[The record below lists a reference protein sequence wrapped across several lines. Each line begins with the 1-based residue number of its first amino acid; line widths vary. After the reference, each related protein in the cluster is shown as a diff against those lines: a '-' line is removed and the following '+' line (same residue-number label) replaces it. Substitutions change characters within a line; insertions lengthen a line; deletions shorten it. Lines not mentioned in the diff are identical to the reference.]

1 MSRHRRRSKEG
12 GPQDSP
18 AGVAAAPA
26 VSVIVCTYR
35 RAGYLPG
42 LVQSLKAQTVPAEEI
57 LLVDN
62 EASKETEA
70 IVRDSAEQAGLAVR
84 YLPEAQM
91 GLSHARNR
99 GLTEAR
105 GEILAF
111 LDDDA
116 LPLPNWIDALRSG
129 ALRHPKAG
137 VFAGPVELAPLAPV
151 PPGLLE
157 GAAQHLVWLGALDLG
172 RADERLVNTPTHY
185 RGPIGANMIFRRSAV
200 LRAGVF
206 DTRIG
211 RKGASLLSGEDVVYV
226 NAVRDLGFEVWYL
239 ADARVRHQVP
249 QERLTERWFEQRAFW
264 EGVSIARMACDDPSG
279 GAARVAGFQ
288 GEKAS
293 GLAGVVRKLEAA
305 GLRASGLPL
314 GARITLMMILGQ
326 VVESG
331 AAGRAAGAE
340 ARDLWRAIAARRA
353 VLDLELPEEGAR
365 WFAEAL

>member
-1 MSRHRRRSKEG
+1 MSPKHHKKKEG
-12 GPQDSP
+12 GQQALSP
-18 AGVAAAPA
+18 AAPT

-42 LVQSLKAQTVPAEEI
+42 LIQSLAAQTVPAEEI
-57 LLVDN
+57 LVVDN
-62 EASKETEA
+62 EASKDTEA
-70 IVRDSAEQAGLAVR
+70 IVRDAAERTGLAVR
-84 YLPEAQM
+84 YLPESRT

-99 GLTEAR
+99 GLAEAK

-116 LPLPNWIDALRSG
+116 LPFPPWTEALRRG

-137 VFAGPVELAPLAPV
+137 VFAGPVELVPLSPV

-157 GAAQHLVWLGALDLG
+157 GAASHLLWLGALDLG
-172 RADERLVNTPTHY
+172 RTDERLVNTQTHY
-185 RGPIGANMIFRRSAV
+185 RGPIGANMSFRRSAV
-200 LRAGVF
+200 LRAGPF

-239 ADARVRHQVP
+239 AWARVRHQVP

-264 EGVSIARMACDDPSG
+264 EGVSIARVACDDPSG

-288 GEKAS
+288 REKAS
-293 GLAGVVRKLEAA
+293 GLAGVVRKFEAA

-314 GARITLMMILGQ
+314 GPRITLMMILGQ

-331 AAGRAAGAE
+331 SAGRTAGAE
-340 ARDLWRAIAARRA
+340 VRDLWSQIAARRS
-353 VLDLELPEEGAR
+353 VLDLELPEEGAG
-365 WFAEAL
+365 FLAASL